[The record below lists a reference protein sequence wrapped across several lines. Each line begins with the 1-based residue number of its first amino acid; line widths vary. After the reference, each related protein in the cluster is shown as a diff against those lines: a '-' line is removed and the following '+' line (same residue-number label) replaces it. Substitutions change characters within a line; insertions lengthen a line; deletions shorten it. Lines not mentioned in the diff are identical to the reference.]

1 MTVLPYKDREEGKK
15 EQVANMFDNI
25 STKYDLLNRVLSGGI
40 DIYWRKVAINKL
52 KKQQPKTLLDV
63 ATGTGDLALQAWSTL
78 KPEKITGADISAG
91 MVEVGREKVAKKGL
105 SDKIDLQI
113 GDSENLPFKD
123 NSFDAVTVAFGVRNF
138 ENLEKGL
145 SEIKRV
151 LKPNGTL
158 VVLEFSQPQSFPFK
172 QLYKFYSMNILPLIG
187 KIVSKDNS
195 AYTYLPESVEKFPY
209 GNAFTGIMEKLGYK
223 SVTCTTLTFGV
234 SSIYTGQK

>member
-1 MTVLPYKDREEGKK
+1 MTVLPYKDREESKK

-25 STKYDLLNRVLSGGI
+25 SSKYDLLNRVLSGGI

-52 KKQQPKTLLDV
+52 KKRQPKTILDV
-63 ATGTGDLALQAWSTL
+63 ATGTGDLALQAWATL

-113 GDSENLPFKD
+113 GDSENLPFED

-145 SEIKRV
+145 SEIQRV

-172 QLYKFYSMNILPLIG
+172 QLYKFYSMNVLPLIG

-195 AYTYLPESVEKFPY
+195 AYTYLPESVEQFPY
-209 GNAFTGIMEKLGYK
+209 GKTFTGILEKLGYK
-223 SVTCTTLTFGV
+223 SVTCTSLTFGI
-234 SSIYTGQK
+234 SSVYTGQK

>member
-1 MTVLPYKDREEGKK
+1 MTVLPYKNREEGKK

-25 STKYDLLNRVLSGGI
+25 SAKYDLLNRVLSGGI

-52 KKQQPKTLLDV
+52 KKQQPKTILDV
-63 ATGTGDLALQAWSTL
+63 ATGTGDLALQAWATL
-78 KPEKITGADISAG
+78 SPDKITGADISEG
-91 MVEVGREKVAKKGL
+91 MVKVGREKVAKRGL

-113 GDSENLPFKD
+113 GDSENLPFED
-123 NSFDAVTVAFGVRNF
+123 NSFEAVTVAFGVRNF

-172 QLYKFYSMNILPLIG
+172 QLYRFYSMNILPLIG

-195 AYTYLPESVEKFPY
+195 AYTYLPESVEQFPY
-209 GNAFTGIMEKLGYK
+209 GDAFTGIMKKLGYNK
-223 SVTCTTLTFGV
+223 VTCTSLTFGI
-234 SSIYTGQK
+234 SSVYTGQK

>member
-1 MTVLPYKDREEGKK
+1 MAVLPYKDRNEGKK

-25 STKYDLLNRVLSGGI
+25 SSNYDLLNRVLSGGI
-40 DIYWRKVAINKL
+40 DIYWRKIAINKL
-52 KKQQPKTLLDV
+52 KKSQPKTILDV
-63 ATGTGDLALQAWSTL
+63 ATGTGDLALQAWATL

-105 SDKIDLQI
+105 SKFIDLQI
-113 GDSENLPFKD
+113 GDSENLPFED

-145 SEIKRV
+145 TDIKRV

-172 QLYKFYSMNILPLIG
+172 QLYRFYSMNILPMIG

-195 AYTYLPESVEKFPY
+195 AYTYLPESVEAFPY
-209 GNAFTGIMEKLGYK
+209 GKAFTDILNKLGYK
-223 SVTCTTLTFGV
+223 SVTCTSLTFGI
-234 SSIYTGQK
+234 SSVYTGQK